1 MALGQL
7 QITSRGE
14 LKDKVEIAID
24 RLKMFEPEEGYYVA
38 FSGGKDS
45 QCIYHLCEMAG
56 VKFDAHFRVTSVDPP
71 ELIYFIREHYP
82 DVSMEIPHDK
92 NGKRVSMW
100 SLIPDRKYPPTRMV
114 RYCCQE
120 LKESGGFGRVT
131 VTGVRWAESTNRKL
145 NQGFVDVS
153 TKNKKIIQNA
163 LDNIGGA
170 ALTPKGY
177 LVLNDDND
185 EARRMVEQCFRTN
198 KTMVNPIVDWEDDDV
213 WEFLNDVAKVQHCS
227 LYDEGFHRIG
237 CIGCPMARKAGR
249 ERDFTR
255 WPKYK
260 EMYLKTFQKMIDK
273 EPERYKQWKTAQDV
287 FDWWING

>member
-1 MALGQL
+1 MAISQI

-24 RLKMFEPEEGYYVA
+24 RLKMFEPEDGYYLA

-45 QCIYHLCEMAG
+45 QAIYHLAKMAG
-56 VKFDAHFRVTSVDPP
+56 VKFDAHFRLTSVDPP

-82 DVSMEIPHDK
+82 DAIIEIPHDK
-92 NGKRVSMW
+92 NGKRISMW
-100 SLIPDRKYPPTRMV
+100 SLIPDRKYPPTRIV

-120 LKESGGFGRVT
+120 LKESGGRGRVT
-131 VTGVRWAESTNRKL
+131 VTGVRWAESTNRKM
-145 NQGFVDVS
+145 NQGLIGIA
-153 TKNKKIIQNA
+153 TKNKKIIQSA
-163 LDNIGGA
+163 TDNIDGA
-170 ALTPKGY
+170 AVTPKGY

-198 KTMVNPIVDWEDDDV
+198 KTLVNPIVDWEDEDV
-213 WEFLNDVAKVQHCS
+213 WEFLNNVAKVPHCS
-227 LYDEGFHRIG
+227 LYDEGFDRIG
-237 CIGCPMARKAGR
+237 CIGCPIARKKGR
-249 ERDFTR
+249 EREFAR

-260 EMYLKTFQKMIDK
+260 AMYMQAFQKMIDK

-287 FDWWING
+287 FDWWIN